1 MTENELSKIIIGC
14 AIDVHKILGP
24 GLLESVYEKAL
35 VFELNLKGLSVLT
48 QVPIPVIYKEK
59 KLDIGYR
66 VDVLVENKVIVEIKS
81 VENLAPIHFAQ
92 TLTYIKLSN
101 IKLGLLINFN
111 TIILKEGIQRI
122 VNSL

>member
-35 VFELNLKGLSVLT
+35 VFELYLKGLSVLT